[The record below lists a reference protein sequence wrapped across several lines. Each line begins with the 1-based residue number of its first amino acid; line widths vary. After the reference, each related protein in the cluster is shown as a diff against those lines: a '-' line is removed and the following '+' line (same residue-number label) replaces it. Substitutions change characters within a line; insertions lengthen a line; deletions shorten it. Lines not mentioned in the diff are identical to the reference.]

1 MSSVIEVK
9 QIKPA
14 KLKIDKVRLE
24 ILNTLRAEG
33 KEIIDD
39 YEQTVQT
46 WRNKPTFEQA
56 ISLSGGDATVL
67 VTPDGPNRQQFEYVD
82 KGTRPHII
90 RPRRATVLRFKGTY
104 RAKTQSG
111 VIGSG
116 PGGAS
121 GADVYRQFVNH
132 PGTEARRFSEI
143 IEQRRRK
150 RFQSAVVDAMQR
162 GMEKAQNG

>member
-1 MSSVIEVK
+1 MSVIEFK

-24 ILNTLRAEG
+24 ILNELRAQG
-33 KEIIDD
+33 KEIVTE
-39 YEQTVQT
+39 YKKTVQT
-46 WRNKPTFEQA
+46 WRNQPDFNVA
-56 ISLSGGDATVL
+56 VSLADGGATVL

-82 KGTRPHII
+82 RGTRPHPIY
-90 RPRRATVLRFKGTY
+90 PRRARVLRFKSIY
-104 RAKTQSG
+104 RAKTQPG
-111 VIGSG
+111 VIGSSS
-116 PGGAS
+116 GGAS
-121 GADVYRQFVNH
+121 GSDVFRPFVMH

-150 RFQSAVVDAMQR
+150 RFQEAMVDAMQR